1 MSNLDRFVQ
10 AQAGGVYETALDEIR
25 DGAKRSHWMWYI
37 FPQVTGLGRSAAA
50 QFYGIDGRREAEDY
64 LSHSLL
70 GSRLHD
76 CTLSLLALAGKTDAV
91 SIFGSVDAMKL
102 RSSMTLFEAVA
113 HRDASFRKVL
123 EAFFDGERDQ
133 ATLDLL

>member
-1 MSNLDRFVQ
+1 VSNLDRFVQ

-25 DGAKRSHWMWYI
+25 GGTKRSHWMWYI
-37 FPQVTGLGRSAAA
+37 FPQVAGLGQSATA
-50 QFYGIDGRREAEDY
+50 QFYAINGRKEAEGF

-76 CTLSLLALAGKTDAV
+76 CTLSVLAHDGKTDAV

-102 RSSMTLFEAVA
+102 RSSMTLFEAVT
-113 HRDASFRKVL
+113 HRDAHFREVL
-123 EAFFDGERDQ
+123 EAFYDGERDQ
-133 ATLDLL
+133 ATLDRL

>member
-25 DGAKRSHWMWYI
+25 GGTKRSHWMWYI
-37 FPQVTGLGRSAAA
+37 FPQVAGLGRSATA
-50 QFYGIDGRREAEDY
+50 QFYAIDGRKEAEDY

-76 CTLSLLALAGKTDAV
+76 CTLSLLAHAGKTDAV

-102 RSSMTLFEAVA
+102 RSSMTLFEAAA
-113 HRDASFRKVL
+113 HREAPFFNALD
-123 EAFFDGERDQ
+123 AFFDGERDQ
-133 ATLDLL
+133 VTLDRL